1 MRRALPI
8 VVVVAVLAG
17 CGGSK
22 QSKDPGREAFRSLVR
37 AAAAGD
43 EASVR
48 ALLTPDS
55 HVDVGALR
63 RRLRP
68 FRGGYTLVVSERITD
83 TPPVG
88 LVAAVHG
95 GSSFA
100 AALRQV
106 GEEWRFELGGP
117 IRIRPLGPAPGARQ
131 ARVRQLAAAIDGT
144 QGAGGGEALLYL
156 DGIAAPDAKVY
167 RFAKQL
173 SIVSN
178 LPVSAPKGVH
188 SVVVFAA
195 EGAHATARAWTFT
208 VPA

>member
-8 VVVVAVLAG
+8 AVAVAVLAG

-22 QSKDPGREAFRSLVR
+22 ASKDPGGDAFRSLVR
-37 AAAAGD
+37 AAAAAD
-43 EASVR
+43 EATIRSLV
-48 ALLTPDS
+48 TPAS
-55 HVDVGALR
+55 RVDVSALR
-63 RRLRP
+63 RRLGP
-68 FRGGYTLVVSERITD
+68 FRSGYTVVVSERITD
-83 TPPVG
+83 APPVG

-95 GSSFA
+95 GNAFG

-106 GEEWRFELGGP
+106 GKEWKFELGGP

-144 QGAGGGEALLYL
+144 KGAGGGEALLYL
-156 DGIAAPDAKVY
+156 DGLAAPDAKVY

-178 LPVSAPKGVH
+178 LPTGVPKGRH
-188 SVVVFAA
+188 SIVVFAA
-195 EGAHATARAWTFT
+195 EGPHAAARAWTFV
-208 VPA
+208 VPG